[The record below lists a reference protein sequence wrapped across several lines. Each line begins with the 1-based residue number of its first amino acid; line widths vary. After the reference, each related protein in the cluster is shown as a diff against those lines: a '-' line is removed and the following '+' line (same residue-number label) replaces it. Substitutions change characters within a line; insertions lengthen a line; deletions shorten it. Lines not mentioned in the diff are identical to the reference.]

1 MSRKIRIPA
10 FLAVLVFL
18 TSSCS
23 TMNEGAPDYLNPDIS
38 VDVRVE
44 DLVGRMTLD
53 EKVSQALHGSA
64 AIDRLGVPEYNWWNE
79 ALHGV
84 ARSGHATVFP
94 QAIGLAATWDTEL
107 MSRIATAI
115 SDEAR
120 AKHHHALESGNRE
133 RYYGLTFWSPN
144 INIFRDPRWGRGME
158 TFGEDPYLT
167 GRLAVEF
174 VKGMQGDHPV
184 YLKTVATPKHY
195 AVHSGPEPDRHFFD
209 AVVDERDL
217 RETYLPAFRMSIL
230 DGGTESVM
238 CAYNRV
244 GGEPCC
250 SSSELLQRILRDEW
264 GFDGYVVSDCWAIR
278 DIYKHHKVAE
288 TPAEAAAMAVAN
300 GTDLNCGVTYENLGE
315 AVRTGLLQEEQL
327 DRSLKRLFRARFRLG
342 MFDPPER
349 VPWSSIPMSVID
361 SEKHQALALETARKS
376 IVLLK
381 NQGGVLPL
389 DRGLGKI
396 AVIGPNA
403 NDVGI
408 LLGNY
413 NGVPSDPV
421 TPLRGIRGAVN
432 SHTKVVHAPGTH
444 LAENMP
450 ALHVI
455 PNKQLLTSEDAAR
468 ENGLSAELFSNREMH
483 GQPVSTRVD
492 RTVDSG
498 LWDESAFAGVSLD
511 KQSVRWSGLVVPPH
525 TGSYQIG
532 GRALGTFRLF
542 VDDALLVETDC
553 WYEACTDWATV
564 QFEAGQEYA
573 IRVEYLPE
581 RAGGEVQLMWA
592 EPASILREEAL
603 QAASEADAVILMLG
617 LSPRLEGEE
626 MSVEVPGFTGGDRLD
641 TRLPAPQQALME
653 AIVATGKPVVLVLLN
668 GSALAVNWA
677 ADNVPAILEAWYP
690 GQAAG
695 TAIADVL
702 FGDYNPAGRLPVTFY
717 RSVDQLPPFSDY
729 DMDGRT
735 YRYFGGEPLF
745 PFGHG
750 LSYTSFAYSDLELSE
765 NVQTGADVQLSVTV
779 ENTGSAPGEEVVQ
792 LYLSDLE
799 SSAPVPI
806 RSLVGMQRVDLQP
819 AEQKRLSF
827 VLTARQLSLI
837 DAQGDR
843 VVQPGLFEV
852 SVGGKQPGFA
862 GTADA
867 PNTGVVIDTF
877 EVKGEVYSLS
887 TDS

>member
-1 MSRKIRIPA
+1 MSKNSRGSAI
-10 FLAVLVFL
+10 LAVMVFL
-18 TSSCS
+18 TVGCS
-23 TMNEGAPDYLNPDIS
+23 TMQQEAPDYLNPDLS
-38 VDVRVE
+38 VDLRVN

-53 EKVSQALHGSA
+53 EKASQALHGSA
-64 AIDRLGVPEYNWWNE
+64 AIERLGIPEYNWWNE

-84 ARSGHATVFP
+84 ARAGHATVFP

-107 MSRIATAI
+107 MSRVATAI

-120 AKHHHALESGNRE
+120 AKHHEALRRGKRE
-133 RYYGLTFWSPN
+133 RYDGLTFWSPN

-195 AVHSGPEPDRHFFD
+195 AVHSGPEPDRHSFD
-209 AVVDERDL
+209 AVVGERDL
-217 RETYLPAFRMSIL
+217 RETYLPAFRTSII
-230 DGGTESVM
+230 DGGAESVM

-244 GGEPCC
+244 DGEPACG
-250 SSSELLQRILRDEW
+250 SNQLLQNILRDEW
-264 GFDGYVVSDCWAIR
+264 GFDGYVVSDCWAIK
-278 DIYKHHKVAE
+278 DIYEHHKVVE
-288 TPAEAAAMAVAN
+288 TAAEAAAMAVAN
-300 GTDLNCGVTYENLGE
+300 GTDLNCGVTYEKLGE

-327 DRSLKRLFRARFRLG
+327 DRSLERLFRARFRLG

-361 SEKHQALALETARKS
+361 SEEHQALALETARKS
-376 IVLLK
+376 MVLLK
-381 NQGGVLPL
+381 NEGGVLPL
-389 DRGLGKI
+389 DRGFGKV

-403 NDVGI
+403 DDVGI

-421 TPLRGIRGAVN
+421 TPLRGIRGAVS
-432 SHTKVVHAPGTH
+432 SHTEVVHAPGTH

-455 PNKQLLTSEDAAR
+455 PNKHLFTGEGTAR
-468 ENGLSAELFSNREMH
+468 ENGLVAELFSDREME

-498 LWDESAFAGVSLD
+498 LWDEAALAGVSLD

-525 TGSYQIG
+525 SGSYQIG

-542 VDDALLVETDC
+542 VDDALVAETDC
-553 WYEACTDWATV
+553 WFEACTDWATLE
-564 QFEAGQEYA
+564 FEAGHEYA
-573 IRVEYLPE
+573 IRVEFLPE

-592 EPASILREEAL
+592 EPESILKEEAL
-603 QAASEADAVILMLG
+603 QAASGADAVILMLG

-626 MSVEVPGFTGGDRLD
+626 MSIEVPGFAGGDRLD
-641 TRLPAPQQALME
+641 TKLPAPQQALME
-653 AIVATGKPVVLVLLN
+653 VVVATGRPVVLVLLN

-702 FGDYNPAGRLPVTFY
+702 FGNYNPAGRLPVTFY
-717 RSVDQLPPFSDY
+717 RSVDQLPPFADY

-735 YRYFGGEPLF
+735 YRYFGGDPLF

-750 LSYTSFAYSDLELSE
+750 LSYTTFAYSDLELPE
-765 NVQTGADVQLSVTV
+765 TAQTGTDVQLSVTV
-779 ENTGSAPGEEVVQ
+779 ENTGSVSGEEVVQ
-792 LYLSDLE
+792 LYLTDLE
-799 SSAPVPI
+799 ASAPVPI
-806 RSLVGMQRVDLQP
+806 RSLAGTERVLLQP
-819 AEQKRLSF
+819 GERRRLSF
-827 VLTARQLSLI
+827 ALTARQLSLI
-837 DAQGDR
+837 DEQEER
-843 VVQPGLFEV
+843 VVEPGLFEV
-852 SVGGKQPGFA
+852 SVGGKQPGFD
-862 GTADA
+862 GVADA
-867 PNTGVVIDTF
+867 PTTDVVMGTF
-877 EVKGEVYSLS
+877 EVVGEATSPPTVN
-887 TDS
+887 

>member
-10 FLAVLVFL
+10 FLAAVVFL
-18 TSSCS
+18 TASCS
-23 TMNEGAPDYLNPDIS
+23 TIKEGAPDYMNPDIS
-38 VDVRVE
+38 VDVRVN
-44 DLVGRMTLD
+44 DLVSRMSLD
-53 EKVSQALHGSA
+53 EKVSQVLHGAA
-64 AIDRLGVPEYNWWNE
+64 AIERLGVPEYNWWNE

-84 ARSGHATVFP
+84 ARAGHATVFP

-120 AKHHHALESGNRE
+120 AKHHEALRRGSRE
-133 RYYGLTFWSPN
+133 RYSGLTFWSPN

-174 VKGMQGDHPV
+174 VKGLQGDHPV

-195 AVHSGPEPDRHFFD
+195 AVHSGPEPDRHSFD

-217 RETYLPAFRMSIL
+217 RETYLPAFRTSII
-230 DGGTESVM
+230 DGGAESVM

-250 SSSELLQRILRDEW
+250 SSNELLQKILRDEW
-264 GFDGYVVSDCWAIR
+264 GFEGYVVSDCWAIR
-278 DIYKHHKVAE
+278 DIYKYHKVVE

-315 AVRTGLLQEEQL
+315 AVRTGLLEEEQL

-349 VPWSSIPMSVID
+349 VPWSSIPISVID
-361 SEKHQALALETARKS
+361 SEEHQALALETARKS
-376 IVLLK
+376 MVLLK
-381 NQGGVLPL
+381 NEGGVLPL

-403 NDVGI
+403 DDVGI

-421 TPLRGIRGAVN
+421 TPLRGIRQAV
-432 SHTKVVHAPGTH
+432 SSRTEVVQTPGTH

-455 PNKQLLTSEDAAR
+455 PNKQLFTSGDAVR
-468 ENGLSAELFSNREMH
+468 ENGLAAELFSNQEMQ

-498 LWDESAFAGVSLD
+498 LWDETAFDGASID

-553 WYEACTDWATV
+553 WFEACTDWATV

-592 EPASILREEAL
+592 EPESILREEAL
-603 QAASEADAVILMLG
+603 QAA
-617 LSPRLEGEE
+617 E

-641 TRLPAPQQALME
+641 TKLPAPQQALME
-653 AIVATGKPVVLVLLN
+653 AVVATGKPVVLVLLN

-677 ADNVPAILEAWYP
+677 ADHVPAILEAWYP

-735 YRYFGGEPLF
+735 YRYFGGQSLF

-750 LSYTSFAYSDLELSE
+750 LSYTSFAYSDLELPE
-765 NVQTGADVQLSVTV
+765 TVQPGSDVQLSVTV
-779 ENTGSAPGEEVVQ
+779 ENTGSVSGEEVVQ
-792 LYLSDLE
+792 LYLTDLE
-799 SSAPVPI
+799 AGVTVPI
-806 RSLVGMQRVDLQP
+806 RSLVGLQRVFLRP
-819 AEQKRLSF
+819 GEQRRSSF

-837 DAQGDR
+837 DALAER
-843 VVQPGLFEV
+843 VVQPGMFEV

-867 PNTGVVIDTF
+867 PTTGVVMDTF
-877 EVKGEVYSLS
+877 EVKGETYSLS

>member
-10 FLAVLVFL
+10 FLAAVVFL
-18 TSSCS
+18 TASCS
-23 TMNEGAPDYLNPDIS
+23 TIKEGAPDYMNPDIS
-38 VDVRVE
+38 VDVRVN
-44 DLVGRMTLD
+44 DLVSRMSLD
-53 EKVSQALHGSA
+53 EKVSQVLHGAA
-64 AIDRLGVPEYNWWNE
+64 AIERLGVPEYNWWNE

-84 ARSGHATVFP
+84 ARAGHATVFP

-120 AKHHHALESGNRE
+120 AKHHEALRRGSRE
-133 RYYGLTFWSPN
+133 RYSGLTFWSPN

-174 VKGMQGDHPV
+174 VKGLQGDHPV

-195 AVHSGPEPDRHFFD
+195 AVHSGPEPDRHSFD

-217 RETYLPAFRMSIL
+217 RETYLPAFRTSII
-230 DGGTESVM
+230 DGGAESVM

-250 SSSELLQRILRDEW
+250 SSNELLQKILRDEW
-264 GFDGYVVSDCWAIR
+264 GFEGYVVSDCWAIR
-278 DIYKHHKVAE
+278 DIYKYHKVVE

-315 AVRTGLLQEEQL
+315 AVRTGLLEEEQL

-349 VPWSSIPMSVID
+349 VPWSSIPISVID
-361 SEKHQALALETARKS
+361 SEEHQALALETARKS
-376 IVLLK
+376 MVLLK
-381 NQGGVLPL
+381 NEGGVLPL

-403 NDVGI
+403 DDVGI

-421 TPLRGIRGAVN
+421 TPLRGIRQAV
-432 SHTKVVHAPGTH
+432 SSRTEVVQTPGTH

-455 PNKQLLTSEDAAR
+455 PNKQLFTSGDAVR
-468 ENGLSAELFSNREMH
+468 ENGLAAELFSNQEMQ

-498 LWDESAFAGVSLD
+498 LWDETAFDGASID

-553 WYEACTDWATV
+553 WFEACTDWATV

-592 EPASILREEAL
+592 EPESILREEAL
-603 QAASEADAVILMLG
+603 QAASGADAVILMLG

-641 TRLPAPQQALME
+641 TKLPAPQQALME
-653 AIVATGKPVVLVLLN
+653 AVVATGKPVVLVLLN

-677 ADNVPAILEAWYP
+677 ADHVPAILEAWYP

-735 YRYFGGEPLF
+735 YRYFGGQSLF

-750 LSYTSFAYSDLELSE
+750 LSYTSFAYSDLELPE
-765 NVQTGADVQLSVTV
+765 TVQPGSDVQLSVTV
-779 ENTGSAPGEEVVQ
+779 ENTGSVSGEEVVQ
-792 LYLSDLE
+792 LYLTDLE
-799 SSAPVPI
+799 ASAPVPI
-806 RSLVGMQRVDLQP
+806 RSLVGLQRVFLQSG
-819 AEQKRLSF
+819 EQRRLSF
-827 VLTARQLSLI
+827 VLTTRQLSLI
-837 DAQGDR
+837 DEQAER

-852 SVGGKQPGFA
+852 SVGGKQPGFT

-867 PNTGVVIDTF
+867 PTTGVVMETF
-877 EVKGEVYSLS
+877 EVKGESYSLS

>member
-1 MSRKIRIPA
+1 MSRKIRTPV

-23 TMNEGAPDYLNPDIS
+23 TINEGTPDYLNPDNS

-84 ARSGHATVFP
+84 ARAGHATVFP

-107 MSRIATAI
+107 MSRIATTI

-120 AKHHHALESGNRE
+120 AKHHEALRRGSRE
-133 RYYGLTFWSPN
+133 RYDGLTFWSPN

-184 YLKTVATPKHY
+184 YLKTVATPKHF

-209 AVVDERDL
+209 AVVNERDL
-217 RETYLPAFRMSIL
+217 RETYLPAFRTSII
-230 DGGTESVM
+230 DGGAESVM

-250 SSSELLQRILRDEW
+250 SSNELLQKILRDEW
-264 GFDGYVVSDCWAIR
+264 GFDGYVVSDCWAIS

-288 TPAEAAAMAVAN
+288 TPAEAAAVAVAN

-361 SEKHQALALETARKS
+361 SEKHQALAMETARKS
-376 IVLLK
+376 MVLLK
-381 NQGGVLPL
+381 NEDGVLPL
-389 DRGLGKI
+389 DRGLDKI

-403 NDVGI
+403 DDVGI

-421 TPLRGIRGAVN
+421 TPLRGIRQAVS
-432 SHTKVVHAPGTH
+432 SHTQIVHAPGTH

-455 PNKQLLTSEDAAR
+455 PNKHLLTGQGAAH
-468 ENGLSAELFSNREMH
+468 ENGLAAELFSNREMQ

-492 RTVDSG
+492 RTLDSG
-498 LWDESAFAGVSLD
+498 LWDQSAFAGVSLD
-511 KQSVRWSGLVVPPH
+511 KQSARWSGMVVPPH

-553 WYEACTDWATV
+553 WFEACTDWATV
-564 QFEAGQEYA
+564 RFEAGQEYS
-573 IRVEYLPE
+573 IHVEYLPE

-592 EPASILREEAL
+592 EPESILREEAL
-603 QAASEADAVILMLG
+603 QAAAGADAVILMLG

-626 MSVEVPGFTGGDRLD
+626 MRVEVPGFGGGDRLD
-641 TRLPAPQQALME
+641 TKLPAPQQALME

-702 FGDYNPAGRLPVTFY
+702 FGNYNPAGRLPVTFY

-750 LSYTSFAYSDLELSE
+750 LSYTTFTYSELELPETIRAGSE
-765 NVQTGADVQLSVTV
+765 VHLSVTV
-779 ENTGSAPGEEVVQ
+779 KNTGSVSGEEVVQ
-792 LYLSDLE
+792 LYLTDLE
-799 SSAPVPI
+799 ASAPVPI
-806 RSLVGMQRVDLQP
+806 RSLVGVQRVYLQP

-837 DAQGDR
+837 DAKGDR
-843 VVQPGLFEV
+843 IVQPGLFEV

-867 PNTGVVIDTF
+867 LTTGVVTYTF
-877 EVKGEVYSLS
+877 EAKGEPYSLS

>member
-1 MSRKIRIPA
+1 MLRKRGVLA
-10 FLAVLVFL
+10 LLAVVVVL
-18 TSSCS
+18 TVSCS
-23 TMNEGAPDYLNPDIS
+23 TMREESPAYRNPGLS
-38 VDVRVE
+38 VDVRVD
-44 DLVGRMTLD
+44 DLITRMTLD
-53 EKVSQALHGSA
+53 EKVSQAMHGSA
-64 AIDRLGVPEYNWWNE
+64 AIERLGVPEYNWWNE

-84 ARSGHATVFP
+84 ARAGHATVFP

-120 AKHHHALESGNRE
+120 AKHHEALRRGGRE

-167 GRLAVEF
+167 GLLAVEF
-174 VKGMQGDHPV
+174 VRGMQGDHPV
-184 YLKTVATPKHY
+184 YLKTVATPKHF
-195 AVHSGPEPDRHFFD
+195 AVHSGPEPDRHSFD

-217 RETYLPAFRMSIL
+217 RETYLPAFRASII
-230 DGGTESVM
+230 DGGAESVM

-244 GGEPCC
+244 GGEPACG
-250 SSSELLQRILRDEW
+250 SNELLQNILRDEW
-264 GFDGYVVSDCWAIR
+264 GFEGYVVSDCGAIR
-278 DIYKHHKVAE
+278 DIYKYHKVVE
-288 TPAEAAAMAVAN
+288 TPAEASAMAVAD
-300 GTDLNCGVTYENLGE
+300 GTDLNCGRTYENLGE

-342 MFDPPER
+342 MFDPPEQ
-349 VPWSSIPMSVID
+349 VPWSSLPISVID
-361 SEKHQALALETARKS
+361 SEEHQALALETARKS
-376 IVLLK
+376 MVLLK
-381 NQGGVLPL
+381 NEGGTLPL

-403 NDVGI
+403 DDVGI

-421 TPLRGIRGAVN
+421 TPLRGILQAV
-432 SHTKVVHAPGTH
+432 SSRTEVVHSPGAH

-455 PNKQLLTSEDAAR
+455 PSKHLFESRDAAR
-468 ENGLSAELFSNREMH
+468 ENGLTAELFSNPEMQ

-498 LWDESAFAGVSLD
+498 LWDEAVLDNVSID
-511 KQSVRWSGLVVPPH
+511 SQSVRWSGLVVPPH

-542 VDDALLVETDC
+542 VDDALVAETDC
-553 WYEACTDWATV
+553 WFEACTDWAAL

-573 IRVEYLPE
+573 IRVEFLPE

-592 EPASILREEAL
+592 EPESILREEAL
-603 QAASEADAVILMLG
+603 QAASGADAVILMLG

-653 AIVATGKPVVLVLLN
+653 AVVATGKPVVLVLVN

-695 TAIADVL
+695 TAIADIL
-702 FGDYNPAGRLPVTFY
+702 FGDYNPAGRLPLTFY
-717 RSVDQLPPFSDY
+717 RSVDHLPPFSDY

-750 LSYTSFAYSDLELSE
+750 LSYTSFAYSDLKLPETI
-765 NVQTGADVQLSVTV
+765 QPGADVQLSVTV
-779 ENTGSAPGEEVVQ
+779 ENTGSVSGDEVVQ
-792 LYLSDLE
+792 LYLTDLE
-799 SSAPVPI
+799 ASAPVPI
-806 RSLVGMQRVDLQP
+806 RSLVGLQRVFLRP
-819 AEQKRLSF
+819 GERRRLSF
-827 VLTARQLSLI
+827 GLTARQLSLI
-837 DAQGDR
+837 DAHAER
-843 VVQPGLFEV
+843 VVQPGLFEL

-867 PNTGVVIDTF
+867 ATTGVVMDRF
-877 EVKGEVYSLS
+877 EVMGETCSLS
-887 TDS
+887 TDR